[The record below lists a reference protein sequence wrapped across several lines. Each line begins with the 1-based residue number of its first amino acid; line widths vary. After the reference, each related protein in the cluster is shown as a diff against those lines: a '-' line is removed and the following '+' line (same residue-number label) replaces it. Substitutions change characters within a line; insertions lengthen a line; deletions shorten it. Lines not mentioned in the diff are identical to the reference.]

1 MESKPNHIVLDD
13 GTLFYSHLTQSD
25 VSQFN
30 SNEWTCGMKAIVGEN
45 NQFRWAEN
53 VKTEFNIIDSKF
65 V

>member
-1 MESKPNHIVLDD
+1 MDSKENHIVLDD
-13 GTLFYSHLTQSD
+13 GTLFYSHLTQDD

-30 SNEWTCGMKAIVGEN
+30 GKEWTCGMEAIVGET